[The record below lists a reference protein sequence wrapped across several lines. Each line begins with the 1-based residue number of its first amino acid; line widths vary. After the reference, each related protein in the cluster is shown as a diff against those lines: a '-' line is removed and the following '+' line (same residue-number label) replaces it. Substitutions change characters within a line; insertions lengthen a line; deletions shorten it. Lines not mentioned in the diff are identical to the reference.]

1 MLVNKRKIVI
11 WFFALSGI
19 GLFVSCLMSCGKSGN
34 ASPKGLNIQYHVL
47 NLSPD
52 MNPVG
57 LYMDNKQ
64 VNLSPYIYGVDQGY
78 FYVPS
83 TDTPYQIRS
92 IQYNGTTLLHSDAV
106 LTSGAKYTL
115 YIVGAIA
122 DRSDTA
128 LLTVD
133 TGAAPALGRGKLR
146 FLDASPTATGG
157 LDVYA
162 NGTLAFKNV
171 AYKKYSDYLE
181 LPIGN
186 YDLQI
191 NATGSSSVLK
201 DLPGVTIQDGRL
213 YTLYAYGYTTR
224 ADTAGFSAATFVNK

>member
-1 MLVNKRKIVI
+1 MLVNKRKIFI

-19 GLFVSCLMSCGKSGN
+19 GLFVSCLLSCGKAGN
-34 ASPKGLNIQYHVL
+34 ASPTGLNIQYHVL

-57 LYMDNKQ
+57 LYVDNKQ
-64 VNLSPYIYGVDQGY
+64 VNSNPYIYGVDQGY

-92 IQYNGTTLLHSDAV
+92 IQYNGTTLLHSDA
-106 LTSGAKYTL
+106 LLQSGAKYSL

-133 TGAAPALGRGKLR
+133 TDKTPGLGHGKLR
-146 FLDASPTATGG
+146 FINASPTGTGG
-157 LDVYA
+157 LDVYV
-162 NGTLAFKNV
+162 NDTLGFKHIV
-171 AYKKYSDYLE
+171 YKKYSNYLV

-186 YDLQI
+186 YDLKI

-201 DLPGVTIQDGRL
+201 ELPGITIQDGRL
-213 YTLYAYGYTTR
+213 YTLYAFGYTTR
-224 ADTAGFSAATFVNK
+224 ADTAGFNAATITNR